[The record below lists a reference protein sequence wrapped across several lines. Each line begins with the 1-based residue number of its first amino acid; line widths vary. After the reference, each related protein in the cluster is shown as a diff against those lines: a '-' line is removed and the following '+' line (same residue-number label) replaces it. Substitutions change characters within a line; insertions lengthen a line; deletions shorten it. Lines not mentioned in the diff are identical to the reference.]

1 MIRAAVLLALAATS
15 GFGWVES
22 VEFPWNSFPEH
33 LWERELVWLKNIGI
47 RHVSLPPG
55 NAGTA
60 ESARLARVVQ
70 IVRRLDLEAD
80 LEGPVPDELQPLT
93 RAHGGPLT
101 EAVAGAVRIAATE
114 PETLIRERHAIN
126 RGSSAILWSDVED
139 TIGPNGFKAGAVNF
153 AGDETPATA
162 PLRRA
167 ALLSGYWGAAFNE
180 MRIAPGARVQL
191 APGAKSPEGLSVTEF
206 QSQAGAAAVSIINTS
221 KATWTGEIRAMERGG
236 KPVSL
241 LNVSVPAH
249 GAMMLPVHIPLVSG
263 PLCKGCTGFAPSD
276 YLVYAT
282 AELNTMEYENGIIAM
297 EFAASAPGEVVLQ
310 LDREPSGPLVAGGRP
325 RSFDWDEQTMRV
337 RLPIP
342 AGKDAG
348 GRVRIG
354 LAMDAPDHTAF
365 FENARVLM
373 IGEANHLTAQFSSKE
388 IAERS
393 RLRIIPE
400 LPATQTAVRKTDSP
414 DEPAGSSEPVR
425 SVYHVNVPKT
435 AVHGDHA
442 ELALEADGIQMS
454 HVRPQILRPATLRFP
469 DAIQVRLARA
479 SSYRLYPAT
488 IGVNART
495 GGEITVSVRNNAPEI
510 RTFKLA
516 ISADGLDSSPASQNV
531 TIGASAVRDVS
542 FRVFANQTSPGLH
555 SGEVKLSGAAEA
567 AEPFRVLVIPSKGEM
582 AWTAD
587 GFYFLESAAL
597 RASFLPGAWLEYL
610 AKERGEE
617 RLPAPVTPFSPGPIA
632 TERDALVFS
641 GGHTVRMPDL
651 ERLAS
656 RKEPAPR
663 GQTDRRQ

>member
-1 MIRAAVLLALAATS
+1 VIRAAVLLALAATS

-47 RHVSLPPG
+47 RHVSLTPG
-55 NAGTA
+55 NAGAT

-80 LEGPVPDELQPLT
+80 LEGPVPDELKPLT

-101 EAVAGAVRIAATE
+101 EPVAGAVRIAATQ
-114 PETLIRERHAIN
+114 PDTLTRERHAIN
-126 RGSSAILWSDVED
+126 SGARAILWSDVED

-153 AGDETPATA
+153 GGDETPATA

-167 ALLSGYWGAAFNE
+167 ALLSGFWGAAFKE
-180 MRIAPGARVQL
+180 MRIAPGARVQI

-206 QSQAGAAAVSIINTS
+206 QSPAGAAVSIINNS
-221 KATWTGEIRAMERGG
+221 KTAWTGEIKAVDRGG
-236 KPVSL
+236 KAVL
-241 LNVSVPAH
+241 LPNASVPAH
-249 GAMMLPVHIPLVSG
+249 GAMMLPVHVPLVSG
-263 PLCKGCTGFAPSD
+263 SLCKGCSGFAPSD

-297 EFAASAPGEVVLQ
+297 EFAASEPGEVVLQ

-348 GRVRIG
+348 GHVRIG

-400 LPATQTAVRKTDSP
+400 WPSTQTAVQKANSP
-414 DEPAGSSEPVR
+414 DEAAGSSEPVR

-479 SSYRLYPAT
+479 SSYALHPAT
-488 IGVNART
+488 IGVNGRT
-495 GGEITVSVRNNAPEI
+495 GGEITMSVRNNAPEI
-510 RTFKLA
+510 RSFKLA
-516 ISADGLDSSPASQNV
+516 ISAEGLDFSPASQSV
-531 TIGASAVRDVS
+531 TIGASAARDVS
-542 FRVFANQTSPGLH
+542 FRVFASKTSPGLH

-567 AEPFRVLVIPSKGEM
+567 AEPLRVLVIPPGGEM

-632 TERDALVFS
+632 IERDALVFS
-641 GGHTVRMPDL
+641 GGRTVRMADL
-651 ERLAS
+651 ERLAP
-656 RKEPAPR
+656 RKEPVQPN
-663 GQTDRRQ
+663 QTHTRQ